1 MSNYD
6 SFRELEARGVDILEL
21 LAGDRSLGSS
31 EFLELVN
38 RVERA
43 GDDLYTDLLHLITN
57 RRFPPA
63 TAATLWRGILDH
75 KTELT
80 TRLGRN
86 PGVRVAAADYLTNV
100 RETLSA
106 PRIVDR
112 ADYDTLVEHV
122 AVDALTGLATR
133 RAILERYDR
142 ELRRARRY
150 QKDLTLLVID
160 LDRFKEIND
169 SFGHAAGD
177 AVLVEVGRRLVET
190 CRETDAVG
198 RTGGD
203 ELLVLLP
210 ETKGDAAVALADRLR
225 RRVGDEPISI
235 DEEGG
240 RVRASISIGL
250 ACFPRDGR
258 DGESLLARADQA
270 LYDGKR
276 SGRDAVRSAGTDS

>member
-1 MSNYD
+1 MSNYEA
-6 SFRELEARGVDILEL
+6 FRELESRGVDVLEL
-21 LAGDRSLGSS
+21 LAGDRSLGSA

-43 GDDLYTDLLHLITN
+43 GDDLYSDLLLLITN

-80 TRLGRN
+80 ARLGRN
-86 PGVRVAAADYLTNV
+86 PGVRVSAADYLTNV
-100 RETLSA
+100 RETLAA

-150 QKDLTLLVID
+150 QKSLTVLVID

-169 SFGHAAGD
+169 SLKRSRSMTRWAG
-177 AVLVEVGRRLVET
+177 VSSTPVGRPMRW
-190 CRETDAVG
+190 DAPAVTSSSCSSPRRRG
-198 RTGGD
+198 RT
-203 ELLVLLP
+203 
-210 ETKGDAAVALADRLR
+210 R
-225 RRVGDEPISI
+225 
-235 DEEGG
+235 
-240 RVRASISIGL
+240 
-250 ACFPRDGR
+250 
-258 DGESLLARADQA
+258 
-270 LYDGKR
+270 
-276 SGRDAVRSAGTDS
+276 